1 MEKSIEVYGN
11 IEIKDE
17 LDEKINNP
25 IQVEYYKICNN
36 KKKSTEKPY
45 GIGVIKT
52 YSDELE
58 TEVEKREFN
67 HIFSK
72 ENDANNMLELL
83 IRNKVTPITLKDIL
97 KDFVFV

>member
-17 LDEKINNP
+17 LDEKTNNP

-36 KKKSTEKPY
+36 KKKNTEKPY

-97 KDFVFV
+97 KDFVLV

>member
-1 MEKSIEVYGN
+1 MWFRFLFFICISPSFFVGIAVLGDPQLK
-11 IEIKDE
+11 
-17 LDEKINNP
+17 
-25 IQVEYYKICNN
+25 YYKICNN

-97 KDFVFV
+97 KDFVLV

>member
-1 MEKSIEVYGN
+1 MKKLIIQFKQN
-11 IEIKDE
+11 IIKYVIIR
-17 LDEKINNP
+17 KR
-25 IQVEYYKICNN
+25 V
-36 KKKSTEKPY
+36 PY

-97 KDFVFV
+97 KDFVLV

>member
-67 HIFSK
+67 HIFS
-72 ENDANNMLELL
+72 NDNIGIKGEINKDKGRLHNKNRVMLSTE
-83 IRNKVTPITLKDIL
+83 
-97 KDFVFV
+97 F

>member
-1 MEKSIEVYGN
+1 MSTEK
-11 IEIKDE
+11 
-17 LDEKINNP
+17 
-25 IQVEYYKICNN
+25 YYKICNN

-97 KDFVFV
+97 KDFVLV

>member
-1 MEKSIEVYGN
+1 M
-11 IEIKDE
+11 
-17 LDEKINNP
+17 
-25 IQVEYYKICNN
+25 
-36 KKKSTEKPY
+36 
-45 GIGVIKT
+45 
-52 YSDELE
+52 SDAIELE

-97 KDFVFV
+97 KDFVLV